1 MEQLPR
7 PRRRLHLTRSE
18 FIRLADGRSDPASIR
33 GLRRAQRNRTM
44 LILKNLADT
53 DDALAASAHL
63 LGQVHRLDPA
73 AADVLLDHP
82 WLAAW
87 AVDRVRHGVT
97 GRPDY
102 LPFAAL
108 AAAAL
113 TGWSDAAVP
122 VTPYAGLVPVPGLG
136 VLRRRGGGTTVTPA
150 DLTGRQ
156 WTATRGWRYADQS
169 VTLDLRVDDLDP
181 YRDCFG
187 LPVAGRLPTRRA
199 TELERSVGHAWHLLV
214 GYAPGHAAEVAAG
227 IGTLVPLAGGARSGH
242 SVTHA
247 DAFGAFAADVDLDPV
262 DLAVTMVHELQHSK
276 LNAVLGLVQ
285 LYEPSDPARYF
296 APWRPD
302 PRPIGG
308 LLHGTYAFT
317 AVAEVWAALGAHPP
331 LATQAVARFAVVRA
345 QLERALLELA
355 RAGSLTEA
363 GRLWTDLLTERIGR
377 LAAVPVPVSADA
389 AGRRTVAEAERVR
402 RRTITTG

>member
-1 MEQLPR
+1 
-7 PRRRLHLTRSE
+7 
-18 FIRLADGRSDPASIR
+18 
-33 GLRRAQRNRTM
+33 M
-44 LILKNLADT
+44 LVLKSLADT

-63 LGQVHRLDPA
+63 LGQAHRLDPA

-82 WLAAW
+82 WLAVW
-87 AVDRVRHGVT
+87 AIDRVRHGAT
-97 GRPDY
+97 RRPDY

-113 TGWSDAAVP
+113 SGRSDAAVP
-122 VTPYAGLVPVPGLG
+122 VTPRAGLVPVPGLG
-136 VLRRRGGGTTVTPA
+136 VLRRHGRSTTVTPA

-156 WTATRGWRYADQS
+156 WTPTRWWRFTDQS

-187 LPVAGRLPTRRA
+187 LPVAARLSAPQA
-199 TELERSVGHAWHLLV
+199 AELERSVGHAWHLLV
-214 GYAPGHAAEVAAG
+214 GHAPTHAAEVAAG
-227 IGTLVPLAGGARSGH
+227 ISTFVPLADGTERGH

-247 DAFGAFAADVDLDPV
+247 DAFGALAADANLDPV

-285 LYEPSDPARYF
+285 LHEPADPARYF

-317 AVAEVWAALGAHPP
+317 AVAEVWAALRAHPK
-331 LATQAVARFAVVRA
+331 LAAQATARFAVVRA
-345 QLERALLELA
+345 QLERALVELA
-355 RAGSLTEA
+355 RAGSLTSA
-363 GRLWTDLLTERIGR
+363 GRLWADRLAERIGQ
-377 LAAVPVPVSADA
+377 LAAVPVPASADA
-389 AGRRTVAEAERVR
+389 AGRREVAEAERAR
-402 RRTITTG
+402 RPAITTG